1 MAVNSRLVWLAA
13 ALGCGLG
20 GPAMAQKP
28 GAGLEAANALYQQRD
43 YAGARQAYEALLQQ
57 DGPRVNVLYN
67 LGNACYQTGELGW
80 AIVHYE
86 QALLSAPRDG
96 DLRANLNAALAAR
109 RTAGSGAVP
118 GTFSVV
124 VRALLARFTLDEL
137 AGGAAVLYLV
147 GTALAL
153 SWLRAGSLRRR
164 LRWALHGTL
173 ALAVLVGGL
182 AVAKARVDHDPA
194 RVVVVADAQL
204 LSGPAGSFGV
214 IRRAYQGETGRLRQR
229 QGVWREVQL
238 ETGARGWVMQSAV
251 ASPVPV
257 R

>member
-13 ALGCGLG
+13 ALGCSLV
-20 GPAMAQKP
+20 GPVMAQQP
-28 GAGLEAANALYQQRD
+28 GAGLDEANARYQQRD

-67 LGNACYQTGELGW
+67 LGNACQQTGELGW
-80 AIVHYE
+80 AIVYYE
-86 QALLSAPRDG
+86 QALLAAPRDG

-118 GTFSVV
+118 GTLSVV
-124 VRALLARFTLDEL
+124 TRAVLTRSTLDEL
-137 AGGAAVLYLV
+137 AGGAAALYLV
-147 GTALAL
+147 GAALAL

-164 LRWALHGTL
+164 LRWALYGAL
-173 ALAVLVGGL
+173 VLAVLVGGL
-182 AVAKARVDHDPA
+182 AVAKARTDHDPA
-194 RVVVVADAQL
+194 RAVVVADAQL
-204 LSGPAGSFGV
+204 LSGPADSFGV
-214 IRRAYQGETGRLRQR
+214 IRRAYQGETGRVVQR

-238 ETGARGWVMQSAV
+238 ESGARGWVMQSAV